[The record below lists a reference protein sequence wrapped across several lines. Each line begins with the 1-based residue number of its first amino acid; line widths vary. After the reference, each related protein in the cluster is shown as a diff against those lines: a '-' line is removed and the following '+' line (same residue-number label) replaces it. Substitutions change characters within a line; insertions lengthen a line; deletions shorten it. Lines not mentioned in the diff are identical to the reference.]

1 MPDIMDV
8 KQVKAFTVMNK
19 ILTIITLVL
28 LTTVGCKDAT
38 TNTNQDFFTPVQ
50 VYLNINL
57 SLPSYAA
64 LLNTPQGYVY
74 EPGGNK
80 GIIIYRTIYNEFVAF
95 DRTCPNNPTQAC
107 SYVSMDS
114 LPNFFRCGQYD
125 PYWKGCCNSKFD
137 PATGTPIEGA
147 AKRPLKQ
154 YFVRQEGNTLIV
166 TNIQ

>member
-1 MPDIMDV
+1 MPDIMVV
-8 KQVKAFTVMNK
+8 KRVKAFIIMNK
-19 ILTIITLVL
+19 ILSVIALVL
-28 LTTVGCKDAT
+28 ITTAGCKDAA

-57 SLPSYAA
+57 SLPSYAP
-64 LLNTPQGYVY
+64 LTIPQGFVY

-80 GIIIYRTIYNEFVAF
+80 GIIIYRTIYNEYVAF
-95 DRTCPNNPTQAC
+95 DRTCPNNPTEVC
-107 SYVSMDS
+107 SYISMDS
-114 LPNFFRCGQYD
+114 TSAFFRCGQYD

-147 AKRPLKQ
+147 ARRPLKQ
-154 YFVRQEGNTLIV
+154 YLVRQDGNILIV

>member
-1 MPDIMDV
+1 MPDTMDV
-8 KQVKAFTVMNK
+8 KQVKAFIVMNR
-19 ILTIITLVL
+19 ILSIITLVL
-28 LTTVGCKDAT
+28 LTTLGCKDAT

-50 VYLNINL
+50 VYLNINTQ
-57 SLPSYAA
+57 LPSYAP
-64 LLNTPQGYVY
+64 LTIPNGFVY

-80 GIIIYRTIYNEFVAF
+80 GIIIYRTIYNEYVAF
-95 DRTCPNNPTQAC
+95 DRTCPNNPTEAC
-107 SYVSMDS
+107 SYISMDS
-114 LPNFFRCGQYD
+114 SLAYFRCGQYD